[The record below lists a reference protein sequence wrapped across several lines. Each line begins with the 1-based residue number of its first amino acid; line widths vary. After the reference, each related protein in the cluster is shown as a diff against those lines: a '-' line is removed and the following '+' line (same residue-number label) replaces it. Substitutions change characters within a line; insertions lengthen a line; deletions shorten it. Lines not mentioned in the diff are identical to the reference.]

1 MSQQAP
7 AIVAGIA
14 DAAQRLVP
22 LFGQSMTFSIALQVI
37 RPYEQQGSGT
47 LLILALF
54 TGIAVVLIA
63 TAQAYAHTLLH
74 AMWLHSFE
82 ILKEAVET
90 EHVKMLD
97 VSFMKPMGPVSVDNK
112 RDTFLKAC
120 DDLCNQRRPYPGTAV
135 PAASRWYTMKLDLA
149 RVAPKHEA
157 FAILAPA
164 VVLLTKAMRAG
175 ETVMVNFASV
185 VMGTLIVQEASDLAQ
200 TPAAWTLLYAVFGFA
215 FASVLQEAEMR
226 AV

>member
-7 AIVAGIA
+7 AIEAGIA

-22 LFGQSMTFSIALQVI
+22 IFGQSMTFSIALQVI

-54 TGIAVVLIA
+54 TGIAVVLVA
-63 TAQAYAHTLLH
+63 TTQAYAHALLH
-74 AMWLHSFE
+74 AMWLQSFDVL
-82 ILKEAVET
+82 IEAVDKDR
-90 EHVKMLD
+90 VKLMD
-97 VSFMKPMGPVSVDNK
+97 VSFMKNVGPVSADNK
-112 RDTFLKAC
+112 RDTFLKVC
-120 DDLCNQRRPYPGTAV
+120 DDLSQQRQPYPGTAV
-135 PAASRWYTMKLDLA
+135 PAANRWYIMMLDLA

-164 VVLLTKAMRAG
+164 VVLLAKALRAA

-215 FASVLQEAEMR
+215 FASVLQESVMR